1 MTLYFKNLI
10 FTVFLFVFCGNLK
23 ASHVPGGNITYEYV
37 GLNTWVITLTVFE
50 DCGNSFMTDA
60 AESITASNDCGLNNP
75 TISLTNISFQEE
87 VTQLCPLL
95 FNQGQSECSTPPGP
109 FPGVYMHAWSDTITL
124 PGPCDSW
131 IFSYDDCCRNES
143 ENLVGLSNDYYFET
157 VLNSTTAPT
166 NSSPVITSQPI
177 PYNCINQPVNFN
189 FGVIE
194 PDGDSLHFSLVDA
207 LADANTSAPY
217 AAGYTGPS
225 PINGIAINPNTGEIT
240 FTPTIQGNFVVVVLI
255 EEFNSNGDLVGSIMQ
270 DFQFEIITCTN
281 IGPSPPIAGISNF
294 NSTALLTGPLNIQ
307 ACEGDSICFDMEFED
322 VDLNDTLT
330 VTSNITQLFPGS
342 TVTQTGFTSPITASF
357 CMVVL
362 PGSNPFT
369 TISVTVI
376 DDACPTFGTTSS
388 AIGLTVISST
398 YAGPDVTM
406 CSGVPTSLNASGGS
420 IFNWSVIS
428 GDPIS
433 IGNNFSCNG
442 CSNPVINPAN
452 STVYQLVTNL
462 SGGCSNTDTIS
473 VDVVPDFNYSL
484 TQSSTSSCLNSS
496 IQFNASPSPNSSYSY
511 QWSPTTFLTNPTT
524 SSPEFITSIPGL
536 YEYEVTIT
544 SNLGCVKI
552 DTLNI
557 DVFPAYS
564 PEVIL
569 TASDTNIFCGDTV
582 FLEAELGGGV
592 PALCGPSGAT
602 ACTAPS
608 SFQTVGTNM
617 GANNNVGYPAPFGN
631 FYKSVKEQYLFKA
644 SELITAGFSG
654 GKITEISWETTSQNI
669 TSTAN
674 FERYTIKMGCTN
686 INAINTF
693 QTGLTTVFGQQDI
706 TVALGWNEFPLSTAY
721 EWDGISNLIV
731 EICYNNIPN
740 GANYTNNWSTPFQ
753 ITTFNSAFNDRDDLS
768 DACPSTSSFYAAFN
782 KRPITRFKTCSTTP
796 DPNNFSFQWTPPS
809 FLSSTT
815 DQSPYAL
822 PFVSTYYNV
831 VVTDLTGGCS
841 DTSSIFI
848 NVLCD
853 TCDKPISTIEGITCY
868 GGSDASIT
876 AMPGGTDGPP
886 WIIQLLDG
894 FSNNSFGI
902 DSNVTD
908 SVVFINLTAGNY
920 VLRSLD
926 TTGCYAD
933 TLVTIPDI
941 DPLLAILNFDTSICI
956 GGSAL
961 ISSTVSGGTS
971 PYTYNWNGLA
981 GSGPHNVSP
990 ITSQYYSLTVEDSL
1004 NCISEPDS
1012 VLVTINPPL
1021 SINFTPPD
1029 SICPADSV
1037 NLVAS
1042 GLGGDSGPYT
1052 YSWSYTNGSSF
1063 SNLNSAYTTPFR
1075 NNTYYYLTLTDNCE
1089 SPLVKD
1095 SILVSW
1101 FDLPNVIFAS
1111 DITSGCWPVQIDF
1124 QNNTSLSQ
1132 VFSCQWDLGN
1142 GTNSTNLDTVL
1153 TVYNTPGSYN
1163 VSLEVT
1169 NSNGCKSETTYPNYI
1184 EVYEYPIAGF
1194 SNSPN
1199 PASILLPRV
1208 QFVDTSSLDVVLFNW
1223 TFYDST
1229 NAIIGSDTN
1238 QNPIFDFDGTIEQQY
1253 NVKLYVENQNGCS
1266 DTVYATQIVRGE
1278 HAFYMP
1284 NSFTPNGDGLND
1296 MFYPVGDKISFDGY
1310 SFKIFNRWGELVF
1323 KTDMF
1328 GEDYGWDGK
1337 LINENAPSDSYIWRV
1352 DLIDSSSGEE
1362 KSFQGYVLLTR

>member
-1 MTLYFKNLI
+1 MIKHFRYLI
-10 FTVFLFVFCGNLK
+10 LTSVLFAFSFRVS
-23 ASHVPGGNITYEYV
+23 ASHVPGGNITYEHI
-37 GLNTWVITLTVFE
+37 GPNTWVVTLTVFE
-50 DCGNSFMTDA
+50 DCGNSFMTNA
-60 AESITASNDCGLNNP
+60 PEPITASNTCGLTNP
-75 TISLTNISFQEE
+75 TISLPNIIFQDE

-95 FNQGQSECSTPPGP
+95 FNQGQSECSGGP
-109 FPGVYMHAWSDTITL
+109 FPGVYMHVWRDTITL
-124 PGPCDSW
+124 PGSCDSW
-131 IFSYDDCCRNES
+131 IFAYDDCCRNQS
-143 ENLVGLSNDYYFET
+143 VNLVGLSNDYYFET
-157 VLNSTTAPT
+157 ILNSTTAPT

-177 PYNCINQPVNFN
+177 PYNCINQPVNYN

-281 IGPSPPIAGISNF
+281 TGPSPPVGGIVNF
-294 NSTALLTGPLNIQ
+294 YGTAILTGPFDIQ
-307 ACEGDSICFDMEFED
+307 ACEGDSICFDMEFTD
-322 VDLNDTLT
+322 ANLT
-330 VTSNITQLFPGS
+330 DSLFVSSNISQLFPGS
-342 TVTQTGFTSPITASF
+342 TVIQNGFFSPVIVSF

-362 PGSNPFT
+362 PGTNPFT
-369 TISVTVI
+369 TISVTVK
-376 DDACPTFGTTSS
+376 DNACPTFGTTSS

-398 YAGPDVTM
+398 YAGADATM
-406 CSGVPTSLNASGGS
+406 CFDVPASLNASGGS
-420 IFNWSVIS
+420 NFNWSVVS

-433 IGNNFSCNG
+433 VGNNFSCNG
-442 CSNPVINPAN
+442 CSNPVVNPAY
-452 STVYQLVTNL
+452 STVYQVVSNL

-473 VDVVPDFNYSL
+473 VNVVPDFNYSL
-484 TQSSTSSCLNSS
+484 TQSATTSCLNST
-496 IQFNASPSPNSSYSY
+496 IQFNATPSPSGSYSY

-524 SSPEFITSIPGL
+524 SSPEFNTSIPGL
-536 YEYEVTIT
+536 YEYEVTII

-564 PEVIL
+564 PDVLI

-582 FLEAELGGGV
+582 YLDAGLGGGI

-602 ACTAPS
+602 TCNAPS

-617 GANNNVGYPAPFGN
+617 GANNNIGYPAPFGN
-631 FYKSVKEQYLFKA
+631 HYKSVKEQYLFRA
-644 SELITAGFSG
+644 SELISAGFSG
-654 GKITEISWETTSQNI
+654 GKITEIAWETTMLNN
-669 TSTAN
+669 AAVN
-674 FERYTIKMGCTN
+674 FDGYTIKMGCTN
-686 INAINTF
+686 LTTISTY
-693 QTGLTTVFGQQDI
+693 QTGLSTVFSPQNI
-706 TVALGWNEFPLSTAY
+706 FVALGWNDFQFTTAY

-740 GANYTNNWSTPFQ
+740 GNPYTNNWSTPFQ
-753 ITTFNSAFNDRDDLS
+753 ITPFNSALNYKSDFT
-768 DACPSTSSFYAAFN
+768 DACPYTGAATVSN
-782 KRPITRFKTCSTTP
+782 KRPVTRFKTCPTIP

-822 PFVSTYYNV
+822 PFISTYYNV
-831 VVTDLTGGCS
+831 VVTDLNGGCT
-841 DTSSIFI
+841 DTSSIYI

-853 TCDKPISTIEGITCY
+853 TCDKSISIIDGITCY

-886 WIIQLLDG
+886 WMIQLLDG
-894 FSNNSFGI
+894 FGSITFGI

-908 SVVFINLTAGNY
+908 SVVFDNLSAGNY
-920 VLRSLD
+920 IIRSLD

-933 TLVTIPDI
+933 TLVIIPNI
-941 DPLLAILNFDTSICI
+941 DPLLAVLNFDTSICI

-981 GSGPHNVSP
+981 GSGPHYVSP
-990 ITSQYYSLTVEDSL
+990 STSQYYSLTIEDSL

-1012 VLVTINPPL
+1012 VLVSINPPL

-1029 SICPADSV
+1029 SVCPGDSV
-1037 NLVAS
+1037 SLVAV
-1042 GLGGDSGPYT
+1042 GLGGDSGPYN
-1052 YSWSYTNGSSF
+1052 YSWSYANGSSF
-1063 SNLNSAYTTPFR
+1063 SSLNLANPTPLR
-1075 NNTYYYLTLTDNCE
+1075 NNTYYYLTITDNCE
-1089 SPLVKD
+1089 TPLEID

-1101 FDLPNVIFAS
+1101 FELPNVNFAS
-1111 DITSGCWPVQIDF
+1111 NITSGCWPVQIDF
-1124 QNNTSLSQ
+1124 INNTSLSQ

-1142 GTNSTNLDTVL
+1142 GNNSTNLDTVL
-1153 TVYNTPGSYN
+1153 TVYNTPGTYN

-1169 NSNGCKSETTYPNYI
+1169 NSDGCKSETTYPNYI
-1184 EVYEYPIAGF
+1184 EVYDYPIAGF
-1194 SNSPN
+1194 SSSPN
-1199 PASILLPRV
+1199 PASILSPRV
-1208 QFVDTSSLDVVLFNW
+1208 QFVDTSTLDVVLFNW

-1229 NAIIGSDTN
+1229 NTIIGNDTN
-1238 QNPIFDFDGTIEQQY
+1238 QNPIFEFDGTIEQQY

-1278 HAFYMP
+1278 HVFYMP

-1296 MFYPVGDKISFDGY
+1296 IFYPVGDKISIDSY
-1310 SFKIFNRWGELVF
+1310 SFKVFNRWGELVF

-1328 GEDYGWDGK
+1328 GQDYGWDGK
-1337 LINENAPSDSYIWRV
+1337 FVNEDAPSDSYIWRV
-1352 DLIDSSSGEE
+1352 ELIDSSSGEE